1 MVKKKQ
7 VKKNN
12 DKKNNNGNN
21 MKKYILYLII
31 GIFILYII
39 LKLSSYISGGK
50 KTKEGFAVAEYPKF
64 KDNLILHIP
73 FKDGTSNDFSG
84 NENHGTVVGFNKDSQ
99 YNVFEQDGDLV
110 FFRNVNGVIN
120 IIIAA
125 GNSGTLETDVEGYS
139 GIITFGRG
147 EGIEIYINQSN

>member
-1 MVKKKQ
+1 MSDAQ
-7 VKKNN
+7 ET
-12 DKKNNNGNN
+12 
-21 MKKYILYLII
+21 
-31 GIFILYII
+31 
-39 LKLSSYISGGK
+39 SG
-50 KTKEGFAVAEYPKF
+50 TAGFTLQGA
-64 KDNLILHIP
+64 
-73 FKDGTSNDFSG
+73 
-84 NENHGTVVGFNKDSQ
+84 VVGFNKDSQ